1 MNTFFRNSLY
11 SRFLWTSI
19 CCLWLKSLPK
29 GRPLSVSSGS
39 FQLRFVAWA
48 FLWCI
53 DNKNRW
59 QNSENQELHDS
70 TKIILK
76 NKKTTIISKMLD
88 LNITWIFISIQ
99 IHFISCK
106 NIVHIKE
113 KVRHAWK
120 EMKHCHSILTKKTNI
135 QSLKQRLLLVKVTI
149 TQIIKK

>member
-19 CCLWLKSLPK
+19 CCLRLKSLPK

-59 QNSENQELHDS
+59 QNSENQELCMNSQKLFKKQNNNHHIKNAWS
-70 TKIILK
+70 KHNRNIYQHSSLAKILFIF
-76 NKKTTIISKMLD
+76 KKKV
-88 LNITWIFISIQ
+88 
-99 IHFISCK
+99 IHAGK
-106 NIVHIKE
+106 EMNIVIFNKE
-113 KVRHAWK
+113 KK
-120 EMKHCHSILTKKTNI
+120 IF
-135 QSLKQRLLLVKVTI
+135 KVLNSACC
-149 TQIIKK
+149 